1 VGSGIQQF
9 GDLEAMD
16 MVRSRIG
23 RVGLLAGGAMVALVL
38 GACNPTQTNG
48 QGDQQTL
55 TTVASPSS
63 DTSDSSTTGEPSSSS
78 TDTSSPA
85 ASTKAD
91 PGADPTDCKAASL
104 KLTLKPADAG
114 AGHVYVNVVFTN
126 KSSKTCTM
134 QGFPGVS
141 YVTGD
146 NGKQVGAAAYREGT
160 KGARVTLKPGGSAY
174 APVDEVNVHN
184 FDPSACHPTSTRGLR
199 IYPPHDTA
207 AMFVAQSGT
216 GCTGSV
222 PGHQLAVKTVVAG
235 TGS

>member
-1 VGSGIQQF
+1 
-9 GDLEAMD
+9 

-23 RVGLLAGGAMVALVL
+23 RVGLLAGGAIAALVL

-63 DTSDSSTTGEPSSSS
+63 DTSDSSTTDEPSSSS
-78 TDTSSPA
+78 GGDASSPA
-85 ASTKAD
+85 TTKAAD

-104 KLTLKPADAG
+104 KLTLKRSDAG
-114 AGHVYVNVVFTN
+114 AGHVFVNVVFTN
-126 KSSKTCTM
+126 KGSSTCTM

-146 NGKQVGAAAYREGT
+146 DGKQVGAAAYREGS

-207 AMFVAQSGT
+207 SMFVAQSGT

-222 PGHQLAVKTVVAG
+222 PGHQLAVKTVLAG
-235 TGS
+235 TG